1 VKSPNSRLIQRFL
14 SKLFA
19 TSGLIAA
26 FTFGF
31 GVAASADDAKLPE
44 GNVGIHYHRADGKYE
59 GWNLHVWESFQ
70 NKEEV
75 DNPDARK
82 QFSDRPLPGV
92 AWMTPLRPTGKD
104 DFGIYW
110 FIAAAE
116 FGNGK
121 VNYIIHRDDIKD
133 QFGRDMSWLIK
144 NGREIWVNTGDPN
157 VYMSKEDAIKARK

>member
-1 VKSPNSRLIQRFL
+1 VKLF

-19 TSGLIAA
+19 TSGLIVA

-133 QFGRDMSWLIK
+133 QFGQGHDMAHQERQGNLGK
-144 NGREIWVNTGDPN
+144 HG
-157 VYMSKEDAIKARK
+157 